1 MRDLSIRGAGDLLG
15 SEQAGFIDSV
25 GVDMYLSLVNEELNG
40 VSEEEEKETN
50 IDDVSTHITT
60 NYSDEDAVI
69 IEIHKLIADI
79 NSIDDFKE
87 VYENI
92 KDRFGI
98 VTSDLEIYMKQEL
111 SEKLIDKLNIKVLIN
126 DRNKFSIKLDE
137 SVYKNLNIEKLFIT
151 STHITTRFNFS
162 YNGNAIIISL
172 NKINS
177 DKHYINY
184 ILDLLLYINQE
195 KK

>member
-1 MRDLSIRGAGDLLG
+1 M
-15 SEQAGFIDSV
+15 
-25 GVDMYLSLVNEELNG
+25 
-40 VSEEEEKETN
+40 
-50 IDDVSTHITT
+50 
-60 NYSDEDAVI
+60 
-69 IEIHKLIADI
+69 
-79 NSIDDFKE
+79 
-87 VYENI
+87 YENI

-137 SVYKNLNIEKLFIT
+137 SVYRDLNIEKLFIT

-195 KK
+195 KSR